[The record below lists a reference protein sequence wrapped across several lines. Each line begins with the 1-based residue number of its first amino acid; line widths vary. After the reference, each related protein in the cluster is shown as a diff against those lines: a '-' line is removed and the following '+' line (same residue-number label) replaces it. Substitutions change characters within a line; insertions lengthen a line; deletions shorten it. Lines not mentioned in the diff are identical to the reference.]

1 MREMGPIN
9 LFLVD
14 LNLVEDFVVVLLF
27 FRLIEQPFRQK
38 NFVSELHVYSE
49 KPLSLVNIWID

>member
-27 FRLIEQPFRQK
+27 FRLKEQPFRQK
-38 NFVSELHVYSE
+38 NFVF
-49 KPLSLVNIWID
+49 LSFMCTVKNH